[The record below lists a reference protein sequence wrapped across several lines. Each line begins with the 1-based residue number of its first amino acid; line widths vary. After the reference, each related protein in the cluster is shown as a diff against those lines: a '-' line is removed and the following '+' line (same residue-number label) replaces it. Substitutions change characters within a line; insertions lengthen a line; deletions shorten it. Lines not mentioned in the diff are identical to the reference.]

1 MFEFPAVFYSDVRIE
16 KVFRSLIRI
25 EMGKLEE
32 VKEKSEAGA
41 FIRLYDGK
49 RWYYASTT
57 DISSVNSELSQLA
70 KLAAAADQKA
80 IAKLTA
86 RMEKNNGDFC
96 SFTSQSVAKTSLQD
110 KITLLESY
118 ADLIKNDSEIT
129 HWSASYSDSHI
140 CKDIYSSLA
149 TDANAGLHFDTQTAG
164 LRLGIR
170 FGSDANVFSETWC
183 KAETGFEQLKQLQ
196 AEAKKYI
203 EQARDYFHRAENIE
217 GGVYTVI
224 LSPLAAGIFAHESFG
239 HKSEADFMIG
249 DAAMLKEW
257 QLGKKVGSEHLSI
270 IDDGNLAGSGFTP
283 FDDEGTR
290 AKRTPLI
297 EKGVLRGR
305 LHSSVTAADLDE
317 AVTGNARS
325 ISFEFEPIVR
335 MTATYIEPGQISKD
349 ELFAGVERGIFIDS
363 VKHGSG
369 MSTFTLAPSMA
380 YLIENGKITKP
391 VRFSVITGNV
401 MQTLDHIDAV
411 SDKLEILSFVG
422 GGCGK
427 MEQYPLPVSFGGPYV
442 RVNQINVQ

>member
-1 MFEFPAVFYSDVRIE
+1 MFEFPEGFYSDVRIE
-16 KVFRSLIRI
+16 RIYRSLIRI
-25 EMGKLEE
+25 EMGRLEE
-32 VKEKSEAGA
+32 VKEKSDTGA
-41 FIRLYDGK
+41 FIRLYDGR
-49 RWYYASTT
+49 RWFYASTT
-57 DISSVNSELSQLA
+57 AISSVNLELSQLA
-70 KLAAAADQKA
+70 RLAEKPDAQA
-80 IAKLTA
+80 IARLTT
-86 RMEKNNGDFC
+86 RMEKNVGDFC
-96 SFTSQSVAKTSLQD
+96 KFAGQSVAKTGLKD
-110 KITLLESY
+110 KIVLLESY
-118 ADLIKNDSEIT
+118 AGLVQDDQEIT

-140 CKDIYSSLA
+140 SKEFYSSLSTA
-149 TDANAGLHFDTQTAG
+149 DSGLKFDTQTAG
-164 LRLGIR
+164 LRLGVR
-170 FGSDANVFSETWC
+170 FGSGANVFSETWC
-183 KAETGFEQLKQLQ
+183 KAETGFDQLKQLH

-257 QLGKKVGSEHLSI
+257 QLGKKVGSEQLSI
-270 IDDGNLAGSGFTP
+270 IDDGNLAGSGYTP
-283 FDDEGTR
+283 FDDEGTQ
-290 AKRTPLI
+290 AKRTALI
-297 EKGVLRGR
+297 EKGILRGR
-305 LHSSVTAADLDE
+305 LHSSITAADLDE

-325 ISFEFEPIVR
+325 IGFEFEPIVR
-335 MTATYIEPGQISKD
+335 MTATFIEPGQLSKD
-349 ELFAGVERGIFIDS
+349 QLFAGVSRGIFIDS

-380 YLIENGKITKP
+380 YLIEDGKITRP

-401 MQTLDHIDAV
+401 MQTLNHIDAV

>member
-1 MFEFPAVFYSDVRIE
+1 MFEFPEGFYSDVRIE
-16 KVFRSLIRI
+16 RIYRSLIRI
-25 EMGKLEE
+25 EMGRLEE
-32 VKEKSEAGA
+32 VKEKSDSGA

-57 DISSVNSELSQLA
+57 DTASINQELAQLA
-70 KLAAAADQKA
+70 MLADKPDKQA
-80 IAKLTA
+80 ISRLTT
-86 RMEKNNGDFC
+86 RMEKNLGDFC
-96 SFTSQSVAKTSLQD
+96 KFAAQSVAKTGLKD
-110 KITLLESY
+110 KISLLESY
-118 ADLIKNDSEIT
+118 AALVQNDKEIT

-140 CKDIYSSLA
+140 SKQFYSNLTK
-149 TDANAGLHFDTQTAG
+149 TDTGLKFDTQTAG
-164 LRLGIR
+164 LRLGVR
-170 FGSDANVFSETWC
+170 FGSGANVFSETWC
-183 KAETGFEQLKQLQ
+183 KAETVFDQLKQLH
-196 AEAKKYI
+196 AEAKEYI

-249 DAAMLKEW
+249 DTAMLKEW
-257 QLGKKVGSEHLSI
+257 QLGKRVGAEKLSI
-270 IDDGNLAGSGFTP
+270 VDDGNLAGSGFTP
-283 FDDEGTR
+283 FDDEGTK

-297 EKGVLRGR
+297 ERGILRGR

-325 ISFEFEPIVR
+325 IGFEFEPIVR
-335 MTATYIEPGQISKD
+335 MTATFIEPGELSKD
-349 ELFAGVERGIFIDS
+349 ELFAGVSRGIFIDS

-380 YLIENGKITKP
+380 YLIEDGKVTRP

-442 RVNQINVQ
+442 RVKQINVQ

>member
-1 MFEFPAVFYSDVRIE
+1 MFEFPEDFYSDVRIE
-16 KVFRSLIRI
+16 RIYRSLIRI
-25 EMGKLEE
+25 GMGKLEE
-32 VKEKSEAGA
+32 VKEKSDSGA

-57 DISSVNSELSQLA
+57 DTASINQELAQLA
-70 KLAAAADQKA
+70 RLADKPDKQA
-80 IAKLTA
+80 ISRLTN
-86 RMEKNNGDFC
+86 RMEKNLGDFC
-96 SFTSQSVAKTSLQD
+96 IFAAQSVAKTGLKD
-110 KITLLESY
+110 KISLLESY
-118 ADLIKNDSEIT
+118 AALVQNDKEIT

-140 CKDIYSSLA
+140 SKEFYSNLTN
-149 TDANAGLHFDTQTAG
+149 TDTGLKFDTQTAG
-164 LRLGIR
+164 LRLGVR
-170 FGSDANVFSETWC
+170 FGSGANVFSETWC
-183 KAETGFEQLKQLQ
+183 KAETGFEQLHQLH
-196 AEAKKYI
+196 AEAKKYV

-217 GGVYTVI
+217 GGGYTVI

-249 DAAMLKEW
+249 DTAMLKEW
-257 QLGKKVGSEHLSI
+257 QLGKKVGSEQLSI
-270 IDDGNLAGSGFTP
+270 IDDGNLSGSGFTP

-290 AKRTPLI
+290 AKRTALI
-297 EKGVLRGR
+297 EKGILSGR
-305 LHSSVTAADLDE
+305 LHSSITAADLGE

-325 ISFEFEPIVR
+325 IGFEFEPIVR
-335 MTATYIEPGQISKD
+335 MTATFIEPGELSKD
-349 ELFAGVERGIFIDS
+349 QLFAGVSRGIFIDS

-380 YLIENGKITKP
+380 YLIEDGRITRP

-427 MEQYPLPVSFGGPYV
+427 MEQFPLPVSFGGPYV
-442 RVNQINVQ
+442 RVRQINVQ

>member
-1 MFEFPAVFYSDVRIE
+1 MFEFPAGYYADVRIE
-16 KVFRSLIRI
+16 RVFRSLVRI
-25 EMGKLEE
+25 EMSRLEE
-32 VKEKSEAGA
+32 VKEKSDAGA

-49 RWYYASTT
+49 RWFYASTT
-57 DISSVNSELSQLA
+57 DLSAINEELRQLA
-70 KLAAAADQKA
+70 KLASPPDLVA
-80 IAKLTA
+80 ISKVTDRL
-86 RMEKNNGDFC
+86 EKNHGDFRK
-96 SFTSQSVAKTSLQD
+96 FTEQSVARVDLQH
-110 KITLLESY
+110 KISLLESY
-118 ADLIKNDSEIT
+118 AALINNDSQIT
-129 HWSASYSDSHI
+129 HWSASYSDGHI
-140 CKDIYSSLA
+140 SKEFYSSL
-149 TDANAGLHFDTQTAG
+149 NQSNSGGLLFDTQTAG
-164 LRLGIR
+164 LRLGVR
-170 FGSDANVFSETWC
+170 FGSGANVFSETWC
-183 KAETGFEQLKQLQ
+183 KAEVEFEKLGSLHE
-196 AEAKKYI
+196 EAKKYV
-203 EQARDYFHRAENIE
+203 EQARDYYQRAEKIE

-257 QLGKKVGSEHLSI
+257 QIGKRVGSENLSI
-270 IDDGNLAGSGFTP
+270 VDDGNVAGSGFTP

-290 AKRTPLI
+290 ACRTVLI
-297 EKGVLRGR
+297 DRGILQGR
-305 LHSSVTAADLDE
+305 LHNSITAADLNE

-325 ISFEFEPIVR
+325 ISFEYEPIVR
-335 MTATYIEPGQISKD
+335 MTATYIEAGQTTKD
-349 ELFAGVERGIFIDS
+349 QLFAGVERGIYIDS

-391 VRFSVITGNV
+391 VRFAVITGNV

-411 SDKLEILSFVG
+411 SDQLEILSFVG